1 LNPRLTGIV
10 RQLCDEF
17 RIEII
22 DGQSYPEIGQT
33 RAVETL
39 ARIYRRHGET
49 HLRMVLTTLAETAN
63 NKVLLDEVGLWM
75 ASDMV
80 LVRGVDHIDSEWLDL
95 WDRMPVGQ
103 LQYVCQDLSGLVPQR
118 YALGGMV
125 YERIYRTFGKDADQL
140 DLFDD
145 MRRPR

>member
-1 LNPRLTGIV
+1 VSALVPAHIR
-10 RQLCDEF
+10 RLCDEF

-22 DGQSYPEIGQT
+22 DGHRYPEIGQT

-63 NKVLLDEVGLWM
+63 NKALLDEVGLWM

-80 LVRGVDHIDSEWLDL
+80 LIRGVDHIDSDWLDL

-125 YERIYRTFGKDADQL
+125 YERIFRRFGENADQL